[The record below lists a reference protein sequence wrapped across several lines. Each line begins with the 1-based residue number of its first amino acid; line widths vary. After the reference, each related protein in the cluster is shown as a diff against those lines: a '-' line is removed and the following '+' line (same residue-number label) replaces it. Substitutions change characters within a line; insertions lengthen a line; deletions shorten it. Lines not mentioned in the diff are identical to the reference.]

1 MSPPLARFEIASR
14 AELLPNYG
22 RLQGDIPKNREI
34 RRKSPAL
41 AGVDILQK
49 AKSNEIGEHARTTI

>member
-22 RLQGDIPKNREI
+22 RSQVDIPKKGEN
-34 RRKSPAL
+34 RRKSPAI
-41 AGVDILQK
+41 ASVNILQE